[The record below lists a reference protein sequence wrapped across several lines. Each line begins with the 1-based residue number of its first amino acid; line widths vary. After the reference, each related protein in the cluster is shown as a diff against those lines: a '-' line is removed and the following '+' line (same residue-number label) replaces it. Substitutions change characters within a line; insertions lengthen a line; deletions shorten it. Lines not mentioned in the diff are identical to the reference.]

1 MRPPATSR
9 ADAPFPATPQRL
21 LPMNA
26 RLLADAVVA
35 VHLAFIVFVVAGGLL
50 VLWRRGWAVLHL
62 PAVAWG
68 AWTEFTG
75 TLCPLTPWEQ
85 SLRQQAGAAGYA
97 GGFVEH
103 YLVPLIY
110 PAALTPGLQFALGA
124 FVLLVNAAIYLGV
137 WRRRQRERRG
147 HDGAAG
153 GRRAQ

>member
-1 MRPPATSR
+1 
-9 ADAPFPATPQRL
+9 
-21 LPMNA
+21 MNQ

-35 VHLAFIVFVVAGGLL
+35 VHLGFIVFVIGGGLL
-50 VLWRRGWAVLHL
+50 MLWRRWWAVLHL

-85 SLRQQAGAAGYA
+85 SLRRQAGEAGYA

-110 PAALTPGLQFALGA
+110 PAALTPRLQIALGA
-124 FVLLVNAAIYLGV
+124 FVLLLNAAIYVGV
-137 WRRRQRERRG
+137 WRRRRHDRG
-147 HDGAAG
+147 GPEGTGAT
-153 GRRAQ
+153 Q

>member
-1 MRPPATSR
+1 
-9 ADAPFPATPQRL
+9 
-21 LPMNA
+21 MNQ

-35 VHLAFIVFVVAGGLL
+35 LHLAFILFVVGGGAL
-50 VLWRRGWAVLHL
+50 VLWRRGWAVLHV

-85 SLRQQAGAAGYA
+85 ALRRQAGEAGYA

-110 PAALTPGLQFALGA
+110 PAALTPRLQFALGV
-124 FVLLVNAAIYLGV
+124 FVVLLNAAIYAAA
-137 WRRRQRERRG
+137 WRRW
-147 HDGAAG
+147 
-153 GRRAQ
+153 RRAARAGEARSA